1 VKIGTIRHAAPNDLR
16 AIVDMGREFFEQS
29 GSQNFTTFDESS
41 FIATTI
47 ALMSGV
53 SGGIILVAEVAEECV
68 GMASSVMFPFYCN
81 NATKIS
87 QEIFWFVKPDCR
99 NGIGA
104 TLLDELEA
112 EALRGGAH
120 VFLTAALPGLRDRA
134 IGRVY
139 EKRGYRP
146 AENTF
151 VKRLSS

>member
-1 VKIGTIRHAAPNDLR
+1 MIGTIRRAEPNDLP
-16 AIVDMGREFFEQS
+16 ALVNMGRDFFEQS
-29 GSQNFTTFDESS
+29 GSNEFTTFDESS
-41 FIATTI
+41 FIATLI

-53 SGGIILVAEVAEECV
+53 SGGLILVVEVGEKCV

-81 NATKIS
+81 METKIS
-87 QEIFWFVKPDCR
+87 QEIFWWVNPDCR
-99 NGIGA
+99 NGIG
-104 TLLDELEA
+104 TSLLDELEA

-139 EKRGYRP
+139 AKRGYRP